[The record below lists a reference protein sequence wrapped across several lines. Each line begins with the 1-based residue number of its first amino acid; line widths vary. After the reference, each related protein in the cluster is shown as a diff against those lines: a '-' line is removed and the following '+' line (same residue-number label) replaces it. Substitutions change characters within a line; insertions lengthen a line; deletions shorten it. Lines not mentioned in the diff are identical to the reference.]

1 MSVKTIFYTLI
12 GTVVTIVVGCM
23 LIELFNV
30 SIYAS
35 QISNL
40 AKVSAY
46 QSCALFT
53 QETYKTDLTAN
64 YGAVASPD
72 ILDSDGNVYISGDF
86 YPGDTVESIYLAL
99 YTSSDFETEMAPLRS
114 VYTNLDIL
122 MTGIENNGSVAVPAI
137 SWDATA
143 AQIQSNR
150 NATKAN
156 QFYKDFYTPANIG
169 IPYMDIETVSKMF
182 RWNLAQLYSNC
193 DSDLIQKDQNG
204 TPFVNYKGFRCY
216 VQDAEITNC
225 TYTVYDMSSTPT
237 GDRPNTTPN
246 SAVAADFTSKTG
258 IRVKGVNGDTTGITV
273 STTRDL
279 ANNVVK
285 DNAAVT
291 VVEVDYTMPVA
302 YQGITPLDR
311 LFEFVW
317 NNSVEGLSGG
327 ATARPVVEEFDNLTQ
342 SSVNSTTVNGSNTIP
357 SAGKLLFVLVN

>member
-12 GTVVTIVVGCM
+12 GTIVVIVTGCM
-23 LIELFNV
+23 LVELFNI
-30 SIYAS
+30 SIYSS
-35 QISNL
+35 QIANL

-72 ILDSDGNVYISGDF
+72 ILDSEGNLYISGDF
-86 YPGDTVESIYLAL
+86 YPGDTVEEIYLAL
-99 YTSSDFETEMAPLRS
+99 YKSSDFTTAMSPLRS
-114 VYTNLDIL
+114 TYTNLDL
-122 MTGIENNGSVAVPAI
+122 MMKGLENNGHVTVPAI
-137 SWDATA
+137 SWNSSNAD
-143 AQIQSNR
+143 IQANR

-156 QFYKDFYTPANIG
+156 QFYKDHYTPANLG
-169 IPYMDIETVSKMF
+169 IPYMDIDTVSKMF

-193 DSDLIQKDQNG
+193 DSDLIQIDQTG
-204 TPFVNYKGFRCY
+204 KQFVNYKGFRCY
-216 VQDAEITNC
+216 VQDAQITNC
-225 TYTVYDMSSTPT
+225 TYEVYYMGKDPT
-237 GDRPNTTPN
+237 GNEPNN
-246 SAVAADFTSKTG
+246 HANESVAADFTARTG
-258 IRVKGVNGDTTGITV
+258 IRVKDVNGDTTGITV
-273 STTRDL
+273 STTKDI
-279 ANNVVK
+279 AGNIVK

-302 YQGITPLDR
+302 YQGITPLDT

-327 ATARPVVEEFDNLTQ
+327 PVDRTVTEDFDNLTTSQ
-342 SSVNSTTVNGSNTIP
+342 VTSTNVNGSHTIP